1 MIAVRLSTKILCLNI
16 SDIKMMASV
25 DAEAEM
31 ENLFA
36 GDDVSQEGGV
46 DNTQSLTQEEEEQ
59 RVAGGANLDVTGA
72 AEVKK
77 KVIRLQPKLNAERI
91 MGSRGIQTL
100 EDLFGDWESKGK
112 GKEFDDLEVVMKKM
126 EHWAHRLFPKLPF
139 DGVLDIVANRLG
151 NKKVVN
157 THVKKIRLGM
167 VTEPVHIGGA
177 EEEEEKNKEE
187 DREVERYGED
197 EHPDVFGELLRRA
210 GGEDVPLPPVQ
221 RVGQVG
227 GLTDEQRERIRKNKE
242 LAAQRKREKQEREQR
257 EAEDLLK
264 TQVIAGDVDEEDEI
278 EREMMSAPAAT
289 EWSQKSP
296 QKEKK
301 DKEEVDVAIND
312 VDMTANSG
320 SASMEETP
328 EEGSAEK
335 IPIGDLIEDYS
346 KSSEPT
352 ETVNQSGDE
361 VIGLDEML
369 EQMDE
374 D

>member
-1 MIAVRLSTKILCLNI
+1 
-16 SDIKMMASV
+16 MMASV